1 LIDSGRFTAV
11 KTSRPLWLVVVL
23 PLLAGAQEPAPT
35 STLVAGRV
43 RAASTLD
50 AAALA
55 GRDALPTPGIV
66 PRPGLASP
74 TRVPWVQTNGWR
86 YVRGRDGKFSYDLP
100 AGKGALGVAEAL
112 AYGGDVLV
120 KFDAADAA
128 AVERLFALAKSL
140 PEVSLPDV
148 ADFGVIDDGTPLT
161 GEAMNLFVRRN
172 LLFARVTEPA
182 ARFPFTVKLGTPEY
196 PISKAADPSGF
207 ALEIR
212 RKLTDEKR
220 SLRVYGS
227 EVLIGR
233 LTGDGARAR
242 LALVNYG
249 NRELV
254 GVRLRV
260 RGTFSKVD
268 AYLPGQGRVAVI
280 DLVTAPDGA
289 TEFSMPAMASLAIV
303 ELSR

>member
-1 LIDSGRFTAV
+1 MTRL
-11 KTSRPLWLVVVL
+11 LWIALLPFLVSTQV
-23 PLLAGAQEPAPT
+23 PAPAPT
-35 STLVAGRV
+35 PAAAELAVGRV
-43 RAASTLD
+43 RASSAVD

-55 GRDALPTPGIV
+55 GRDALPTPGVV

-86 YVRGRDGKFSYDLP
+86 YIRNRDGKFSYDLP
-100 AGKGALGVAEAL
+100 AGKGALGAAEAL

-120 KFDAADAA
+120 KFDAADAP
-128 AVERLFALAKSL
+128 AVERLFALMKAL
-140 PEVSLPDV
+140 PPVNLPDV
-148 ADFGVIDDGTPLT
+148 ADFGVVDDGTPLT
-161 GEAMNLFVRRN
+161 GEVMNLFVRRN

-182 ARFPFTVKLGTPEY
+182 SRFPFTVKLGTPEF
-196 PISKAADPSGF
+196 PSAKAADPSGF

-212 RKLTDEKR
+212 RKLTDDKR

-227 EVLIGR
+227 EVIIAR
-233 LTGDGARAR
+233 LTGDASRAR

-249 NRELV
+249 NREIV
-254 GVRLRV
+254 GLRVRV
-260 RGTFSKVD
+260 RGTYAKVD

-280 DLVTAPDGA
+280 DLATAPDGA

-303 ELSR
+303 ELSQ

>member
-1 LIDSGRFTAV
+1 MTRL
-11 KTSRPLWLVVVL
+11 LWLAFL
-23 PLLAGAQEPAPT
+23 PLLTSIQAPAPAAPAAE
-35 STLVAGRV
+35 LVAGRV
-43 RAASTLD
+43 RAVSTVDAS
-50 AAALA
+50 ALA
-55 GRDALPTPGIV
+55 GRDALPVPGVV

-86 YVRGRDGKFSYDLP
+86 YIRSRDGKFSYDLP

-120 KFDAADAA
+120 KFDAADAP
-128 AVERLFALAKSL
+128 AVERLFALANSL
-140 PEVSLPDV
+140 PAPGLPDV

-182 ARFPFTVKLGTPEY
+182 GRFPFSVKLGTPEY
-196 PISKAADPSGF
+196 PIAKAADPSGF

-233 LTGDGARAR
+233 LTGDATRAR

-260 RGTFSKVD
+260 RGTFSKVE
-268 AYLPGQGRVAVI
+268 AYVPGQGKVAVI

>member
-1 LIDSGRFTAV
+1 MTRL
-11 KTSRPLWLVVVL
+11 LWLAFL
-23 PLLAGAQEPAPT
+23 PLLTSIQAPAPAAPAAE
-35 STLVAGRV
+35 LVAGRV
-43 RAASTLD
+43 RAVSTVDAS
-50 AAALA
+50 ALA
-55 GRDALPTPGIV
+55 GRDALPVPGVV

-86 YVRGRDGKFSYDLP
+86 YIRSRDGKFSYDLP

-112 AYGGDVLV
+112 AYGGDVLA
-120 KFDAADAA
+120 KFDAADAP
-128 AVERLFALAKSL
+128 AVERLFALANSL
-140 PEVSLPDV
+140 PALSLPDV

-172 LLFARVTEPA
+172 LLFARVSEPA
-182 ARFPFTVKLGTPEY
+182 ERFPFSVKLGTPEY
-196 PISKAADPSGF
+196 PIAKAADPSGF

-233 LTGDGARAR
+233 LTGDATRAR

-268 AYLPGQGRVAVI
+268 AYVPGQGKVAVI

>member
-1 LIDSGRFTAV
+1 MTRL
-11 KTSRPLWLVVVL
+11 LWLALL
-23 PLLAGAQEPAPT
+23 PLLAATQAPAPAAPAT
-35 STLVAGRV
+35 DLTAGRV

-50 AAALA
+50 VSALA
-55 GRDALPTPGIV
+55 GREALAVPGVV

-86 YVRGRDGKFSYDLP
+86 YIRSRDGRFACDLP

-120 KFDAADAA
+120 KFDAADAP
-128 AVERLFALAKSL
+128 AVEPLFALAKSL
-140 PEVSLPDV
+140 PAANLPDV

-161 GEAMNLFVRRN
+161 GEVMNLFVRRN
-172 LLFARVTEPA
+172 LLFARLTEPA
-182 ARFPFTVKLGTPEY
+182 ARFPFTVKLGTPEF
-196 PISKAADPSGF
+196 PAEKAADPSGF

-212 RKLTDEKR
+212 RRLTDAKR

-227 EVLIGR
+227 EVLIAR

-260 RGTFSKVD
+260 RGTFSAVD
-268 AYLPGQGRVAVI
+268 AYLPGQGKAAVI
-280 DLVTAPDGA
+280 ERVTAPDGA
-289 TEFSMPAMASLAIV
+289 TEFSMPAIAALAIV